1 MDDSDS
7 TLNNFVSLLND
18 LTKCIL
24 NIIIKIFFHYNLR
37 LYSLW
42 VSSAIYM
49 CINGIIKCDL
59 HMHSQYSK
67 QKDKG
72 RVKEMTVKEF
82 IDILLEKDI
91 QIFSVTHHNTY
102 SNKFYS
108 EIKDHIKDKN
118 IRIINDVEFD
128 VYVGDDN
135 DIEINSGQLS
145 SVEVLRQDQI
155 SQIYENPEL
164 ANEHISNFFV
174 DIESY
179 DMSYIY
185 KIIDVAKKIV
195 IIIKYLKSY

>member
-1 MDDSDS
+1 
-7 TLNNFVSLLND
+7 
-18 LTKCIL
+18 
-24 NIIIKIFFHYNLR
+24 
-37 LYSLW
+37 
-42 VSSAIYM
+42 
-49 CINGIIKCDL
+49 
-59 HMHSQYSK
+59 MHSQYSK

-145 SVEVLRQDQI
+145 SVAVLRQDQI